1 MVGFSVRPFEAIVSQ
16 QESRASHSGAPFLIY
31 KNFAILFPML
41 HLFHKDS
48 SLLEASR
55 KERHDAIE
63 RLISQGTFHSGY
75 YLVLMLSILIV
86 TPGILLDNASVVIGG
101 MILAPLLIPLLSIS
115 LSLVSGS
122 MKGFVRSMRILV
134 ISILLS
140 VGTAAALTL
149 ILAEA
154 GVAINWIPDRINTGV
169 YIFIAF
175 CSGIAASFAWV
186 KEQLSS
192 SVAGVAVAVSLLPPL
207 CAVGI
212 GLALRQMSLVQN
224 SAVLFLANLIGICM
238 AGFLVFWI
246 LGFISAG
253 DIERKVIEKVEE

>member
-1 MVGFSVRPFEAIVSQ
+1 MFPFFKSD
-16 QESRASHSGAPFLIY
+16 P
-31 KNFAILFPML
+31 
-41 HLFHKDS
+41 

-55 KERHDAIE
+55 KERSDAIE

-75 YLVLMLSILIV
+75 YLLLLLATLIV
-86 TPGILLDNASVVIGG
+86 TPGLLIDNVAVIIGG

-122 MKGFVRSMRILV
+122 TAGFVRSMKILIV
-134 ISILLS
+134 SIA
-140 VGTAAALTL
+140 VTIGTSALLTL

-154 GVAINWIPDRINTGV
+154 GLVVNWIPETINTGV

-175 CSGIAASFAWV
+175 CSGVAASFAWV
-186 KEQLSS
+186 KENLSS

-212 GLALRQMSLVQN
+212 GLALWQPMLMKN
-224 SAVLFLANLIGICM
+224 SSVLFLANLVGICM

-246 LGFISAG
+246 LGFIDSAG
-253 DIERKVIEKVEE
+253 EEKKAIKKVEDK

>member
-1 MVGFSVRPFEAIVSQ
+1 MFPFFQ
-16 QESRASHSGAPFLIY
+16 NDP
-31 KNFAILFPML
+31 
-41 HLFHKDS
+41 

-75 YLVLMLSILIV
+75 YLLLLLATLIV
-86 TPGILLDNASVVIGG
+86 TPGLLIDNVAVIIGG

-122 MKGFVRSMRILV
+122 LKGFARSLRILAV
-134 ISILLS
+134 SIVLTIATSALL
-140 VGTAAALTL
+140 TT

-154 GVAINWIPDRINTGV
+154 GLVVNWIPERINTGV

-175 CSGIAASFAWV
+175 CSGVAAAFAWV
-186 KEQLSS
+186 KENLSS

-212 GLALRQMSLVQN
+212 GLALWQPMLMNN
-224 SAVLFLANLIGICM
+224 SAVLFCANLVGICM

-246 LGFISAG
+246 LGFIDSAG
-253 DIERKVIEKVEE
+253 VERKVIEQLR

>member
-1 MVGFSVRPFEAIVSQ
+1 MFPFFK
-16 QESRASHSGAPFLIY
+16 RDP
-31 KNFAILFPML
+31 
-41 HLFHKDS
+41 

-55 KERHDAIE
+55 SERHDAIE

-75 YLVLMLSILIV
+75 YLLLLLATLIV
-86 TPGILLDNASVVIGG
+86 TPGLLIDNVAVIIGG

-122 MKGFVRSMRILV
+122 TAGFVRSLKILIVSILV
-134 ISILLS
+134 T
-140 VGTAAALTL
+140 VGTSALLTT

-154 GVAINWIPDRINTGV
+154 GLVVSWIPETINTGV

-175 CSGIAASFAWV
+175 CSGVAAAFAWV
-186 KEQLSS
+186 KENLSS

-212 GLALRQMSLVQN
+212 GLAHWQPMLMKN
-224 SAVLFLANLIGICM
+224 SSVLFLANLVGICM

-246 LGFISAG
+246 LGFIDSAG
-253 DIERKVIEKVEE
+253 VEKKAIEKAEEK